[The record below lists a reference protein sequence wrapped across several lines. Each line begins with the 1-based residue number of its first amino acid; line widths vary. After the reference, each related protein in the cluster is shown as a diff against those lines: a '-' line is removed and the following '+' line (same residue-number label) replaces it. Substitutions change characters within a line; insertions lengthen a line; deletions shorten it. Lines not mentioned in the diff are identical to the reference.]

1 MTVKARC
8 LAVAKHSR
16 FFVGDVCNV
25 TAIKSD
31 DGMKTGTIT
40 ILSDE
45 VKSVTPFRFSKAKNL
60 VTKTEAFR
68 LVMVP
73 KTKVVS

>member
-1 MTVKARC
+1 
-8 LAVAKHSR
+8 
-16 FFVGDVCNV
+16 V

-73 KTKVVS
+73 KTEVLS